1 MIKQCVVGSVL
12 CPQETLIN
20 MLQCFDFNQSHI
32 HSLKSHVPPHC
43 LPKNNEKSKLLY
55 YLCSIQGL
63 YAFVLKD
70 GRVHV
75 IQTNV
80 HGLCVSAES
89 ENEDAPLSSTP
100 PQFLKAKKMYTYSGI
115 NKYTGK
121 VYVFKE

>member
-1 MIKQCVVGSVL
+1 MIKQCVIGSVL

-20 MLQCFDFNQSHI
+20 MLQCFDFHQSHI

-43 LPKNNEKSKLLY
+43 LPKSNEKSKLLY
-55 YLCSIQGL
+55 LGF

-70 GRVHV
+70 ERGHV

-80 HGLCVSAES
+80 HGLCVSAESES

>member
-1 MIKQCVVGSVL
+1 MIKQCVIGSVL

-20 MLQCFDFNQSHI
+20 MLQCFDFHQSHI

-55 YLCSIQGL
+55 YLCSIQGFERWKG
-63 YAFVLKD
+63 ACVN
-70 GRVHV
+70 
-75 IQTNV
+75 QTNV

-89 ENEDAPLSSTP
+89 ESENEDAPLSSTP
-100 PQFLKAKKMYTYSGI
+100 PRFLKAKKMYTYSSI

-121 VYVFKE
+121 VFVYKE